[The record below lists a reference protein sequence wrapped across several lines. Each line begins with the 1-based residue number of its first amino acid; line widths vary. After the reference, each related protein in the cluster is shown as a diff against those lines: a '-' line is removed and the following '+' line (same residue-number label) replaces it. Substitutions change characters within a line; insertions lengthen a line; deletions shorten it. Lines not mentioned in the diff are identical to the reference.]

1 MLTDYIAAAMEMAKY
16 EVLEDGAYYGE
27 VEALPGVWADGKNL
41 EECRRTLQEVIE
53 EWLLLMLRAGDDVP
67 ILDGIDLNKVGE
79 RVG

>member
-16 EVLEDGAYYGE
+16 EALEDGAYYGE

-67 ILDGIDLNKVGE
+67 VLGGIDLNKVGE